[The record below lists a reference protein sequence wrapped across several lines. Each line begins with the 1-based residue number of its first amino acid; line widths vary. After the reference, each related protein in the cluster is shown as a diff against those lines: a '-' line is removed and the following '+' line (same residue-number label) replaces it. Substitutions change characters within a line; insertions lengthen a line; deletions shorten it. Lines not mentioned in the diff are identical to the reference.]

1 MTALTSGDYVAAA
14 ALLAAFVALPGTITI
29 FMLKGMRTDN
39 ANFRAQTASRFQEF
53 EERVRE
59 MESEKVDK
67 RDWIREQV
75 SMAAKVDI
83 VGREISA
90 LNGKYDASLG
100 IGAGISRTAESI
112 RTLAQAVSESL
123 EKKGA

>member
-1 MTALTSGDYVAAA
+1 MTALTATDFVAFAG
-14 ALLAAFVALPGTITI
+14 LLAAFVGLPGAITI
-29 FMLKGMRTDN
+29 FMLKGMKTDN
-39 ANFRAQTASRFQEF
+39 ANFRSQTALQFQTF

-59 MESEKVDK
+59 LELEKVDK

-75 SMAAKVDI
+75 NMAAKVDI

-112 RTLAQAVSESL
+112 RALAQAVSESL
-123 EKKGA
+123 ENKGA